1 MKTSYVSFSRST
13 LRWELLK
20 NALTK
25 TVKRESETRWSA
37 RIQAVSVI
45 VDGLESIVEL
55 LEKLAEHTTTT
66 SEAIILLKHILTYSF
81 ITLVHFWYEIL
92 RRFER
97 VQLRLRDPRMNFRE
111 ASRDLE
117 SLATELAEIRDKL
130 CEEAIEKA
138 KSLCQKWDMDTTIR
152 VRRRRK
158 MPGELA
164 TDVGLS
170 TESEISPV
178 MKSILDRLQQ
188 EICTRFTR
196 LSDLN
201 FKFGFVLD
209 VENVLNKD
217 RVDNDLEKNCKNLGE
232 FYNTDFN
239 GIELFTEIC
248 HCKILLR
255 SRKEIEPKTPLEFLI
270 FIISSYGE
278 DVFPNLRVA
287 LQILLTIS
295 VSIIASCERSF
306 IKLKLIFTYLRSTM
320 GQDRLSDL
328 TFLSVERD
336 KFEMINFDDI
346 IDKFASSKKF
356 GFY

>member
-1 MKTSYVSFSRST
+1 MGIIKKCF
-13 LRWELLK
+13 
-20 NALTK
+20 NK

-45 VDGLESIVEL
+45 VDGLENIVEL
-55 LEKLAEHTTTT
+55 LEKLAEDTTTT
-66 SEAIILLKHILTYSF
+66 SDTRSEATILLQNILTFSF

-92 RRFER
+92 RRIDR
-97 VQLRLRDPRMNFRE
+97 VQLRLQDPRMNFRE
-111 ASRDLE
+111 AFHDLE

-130 CEEAIEKA
+130 CDEAIEKA
-138 KSLCQKWDMDTTIR
+138 KSLCEKWDIDTTIR

-164 TDVGLS
+164 RDVGLS
-170 TESEISPV
+170 AESEISRV
-178 MKSILDRLQQ
+178 MKSVLDRLQQ

-201 FKFGFVLD
+201 FKFGFLLD
-209 VENVLNKD
+209 VENLLNKD
-217 RVDNDLEKNCKNLGE
+217 NVDNDLEKNCKNLGE

-239 GIELFTEIC
+239 GIELFIEIC
-248 HCKILLR
+248 DCKMLLR
-255 SRKEIEPKTPLEFLI
+255 SRKEIEPKTPLEFLT
-270 FIISSYGE
+270 FIISYGE

-295 VSIIASCERSF
+295 VSIASCERSF
-306 IKLKLIFTYLRSTM
+306 SKLKLILTYLRSTM

-328 TFLSVERD
+328 AFLSVERE

-346 IDKFASSKKF
+346 IDKFASSKARKI
-356 GFY
+356 YT